1 MTEPANFCEHCGSPL
16 DSDAKFC
23 GECGQPVS
31 EEEPKVQEIPAAL
44 KPEDKP
50 APAKPEVKPAPPAKT
65 PKRKKRIFLLR
76 PWFLIPLILV
86 LALLALAKWWPF
98 KPGVGPVSA
107 LALSL
112 DGQRIAAAADTEIRV
127 WTISDPTQVK
137 VLAGPTH
144 WVGSLGFHPQGNI
157 LAGLDEYGRIVL
169 WDTNNGTLVEDIAMA
184 MDGTPLGIGFSPDG
198 NVLLGMAKVN
208 APEGA
213 PPRINP
219 GVRINDRPKD
229 SINALFS
236 GKAFWLGQTLLN
248 PGGRLDFWDIRRG
261 LKVGRVEIEDSAA
274 GAGVASFAFNAEGSI
289 LAYGTTLGKIV
300 FWDLWGRRQFR
311 SADIGAGPSA
321 KPAEGD
327 YARCLAF
334 NEAGN
339 RLVATT
345 GTRLLGWTLWDMKL
359 VADLDL
365 RRGPYKRTA
374 VSLAIDT
381 AGTLAVVGW
390 SDGQVEVWDF
400 KQETRTAVFSF
411 IEGFKKTFDTITRVL
426 KDRTP

>member
-31 EEEPKVQEIPAAL
+31 EDEPKVQQIPATPKPDVQFASP
-44 KPEDKP
+44 KPEAKP
-50 APAKPEVKPAPPAKT
+50 APSAKT

-76 PWFLIPLILV
+76 PLFLIPFVVV
-86 LALLALAKWWPF
+86 LALLALAIWWPF
-98 KPGVGPVSA
+98 KPFGGYVAA
-107 LALSL
+107 LALSY
-112 DGQRIAAAADTEIRV
+112 DGQRIAAASYTENRV
-127 WTISDPTQVK
+127 WNIADPTQVK
-137 VLAGPTH
+137 VLTGPTH
-144 WVGSLGFHPQGNI
+144 WVVSLAFHPQGNV
-157 LAGLDEYGRIVL
+157 LAGLDDTGRIAL
-169 WDTNNGTLVEDIAMA
+169 WDTDNGTLIEDIATNME
-184 MDGTPLGIGFSPDG
+184 GFPLGIAFSPDG
-198 NVLLGMAKVN
+198 NVLLGMTKFN

-229 SINALFS
+229 SVNALFS
-236 GKAFWLGQTLLN
+236 GKSFWLGQTLLN

-339 RLVATT
+339 RLVAMT
-345 GTRLLGWTLWDMKL
+345 GTRLLAWTLWDMKL

-390 SDGQVEVWDF
+390 SDGQVELWDL
-400 KQETRTAVFSF
+400 KRETRTAVFSF
-411 IEGFKKTFDTITRVL
+411 IEGFKRTFDIVTNVL
-426 KDRTP
+426 KNRW